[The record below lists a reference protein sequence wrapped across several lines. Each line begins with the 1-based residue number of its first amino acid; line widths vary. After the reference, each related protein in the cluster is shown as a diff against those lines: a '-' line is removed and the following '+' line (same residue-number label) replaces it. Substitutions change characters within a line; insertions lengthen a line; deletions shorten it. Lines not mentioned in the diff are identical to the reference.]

1 MVVLTVTERDLPL
14 LQFFTA
20 LPVKLQAMVTG
31 STDVISEDVAH
42 VVQHCFKVIPAVE
55 GQKAKLGYKRQWA
68 LFHTEEQ
75 ICEI

>member
-42 VVQHCFKVIPAVE
+42 VVQHTNHARGDRF
-55 GQKAKLGYKRQWA
+55 GRWSMMLLSRQRVM
-68 LFHTEEQ
+68 LC
-75 ICEI
+75 I

>member
-42 VVQHCFKVIPAVE
+42 VVQHTAACRIQHFLPAIAPSSARPR
-55 GQKAKLGYKRQWA
+55 G
-68 LFHTEEQ
+68 
-75 ICEI
+75 